1 MLGSLPWPASFA
13 RPSKFRP
20 LKMARMTF
28 IMPDGESREVDA
40 PVGDTVLAIA
50 QRNGIAELEGAC
62 EGAMAC
68 STCHVIVDKDDYG
81 RLPEPT
87 TEEDDMLDFAY
98 GLSLTSRLGCQ
109 IVITAALDGLVV
121 RVPSE
126 RFNALLD

>member
-1 MLGSLPWPASFA
+1 
-13 RPSKFRP
+13 
-20 LKMARMTF
+20 MARMTF